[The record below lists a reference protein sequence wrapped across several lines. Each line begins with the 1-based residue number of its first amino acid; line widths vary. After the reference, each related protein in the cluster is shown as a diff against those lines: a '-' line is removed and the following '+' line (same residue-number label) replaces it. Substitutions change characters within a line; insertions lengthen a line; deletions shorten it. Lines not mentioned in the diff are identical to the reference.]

1 MTVDVEER
9 AASLD
14 EAEVAEAEVAEVELA
29 ETETAP
35 AQADSRKPW
44 ARWTGVALA
53 AAAMLLAAG
62 AGYLKWQG
70 DSVQLAQS
78 AATESVRAASDGTVA
93 MLSYRP
99 DTVDAELKAAADRL
113 TGGFRGEYI
122 KLVDTV
128 VAPGAKQKHISA
140 VATVPDA
147 ASVSATENH
156 AVVLVFVNQTT
167 TIGKDAPTAST
178 STVRVTLDKVHDRW
192 LISQFDPV

>member
-1 MTVDVEER
+1 
-9 AASLD
+9 
-14 EAEVAEAEVAEVELA
+14 
-29 ETETAP
+29 
-35 AQADSRKPW
+35 
-44 ARWTGVALA
+44 
-53 AAAMLLAAG
+53 
-62 AGYLKWQG
+62 
-70 DSVQLAQS
+70 
-78 AATESVRAASDGTVA
+78 

-99 DTVDAELKAAADRL
+99 ETVDTELRSAADRL
-113 TGGFRGEYI
+113 TGGFRGEYT

-167 TIGKDAPTAST
+167 SIGKDAPTAST
-178 STVRVTLDKVHDRW
+178 STVRVTLDKVHERW

>member
-1 MTVDVEER
+1 MTVDIEER
-9 AASLD
+9 PVSV
-14 EAEVAEAEVAEVELA
+14 EAAEAVDAE
-29 ETETAP
+29 P
-35 AQADSRKPW
+35 AVVQSDSGRPW
-44 ARWTGVALA
+44 ARWVGVALA
-53 AAAMLLAAG
+53 AVAMLLAVA
-62 AGYLKWQG
+62 AGYLKWQD
-70 DSVQLAQS
+70 DSVRLAQT
-78 AATESVRAASDGTVA
+78 AATESVRAASEGTIA

-99 DTVDAELKAAADRL
+99 DTVDTELKAAADRL
-113 TGGFRGEYI
+113 TGGFRGEYT

-156 AVVLVFVNQTT
+156 AVALVFVNQTT
-167 TIGKDAPTAST
+167 TIGNDAPTGST

>member
-9 AASLD
+9 PVAVG
-14 EAEVAEAEVAEVELA
+14 EAESTEAEDVQAE
-29 ETETAP
+29 P
-35 AQADSRKPW
+35 AVGQGDSRKPW
-44 ARWTGVALA
+44 ARWAGLTLA
-53 AAAMLLAAG
+53 IGAMLLALA
-62 AGYLKWQG
+62 AGYFKWQD
-70 DSVQLAQS
+70 DSVRLAQA
-78 AATESVRAASDGTVA
+78 AATESVRAAADGTVA

-99 DTVDAELKAAADRL
+99 ETVDTELKSAAGRL
-113 TGGFRGEYI
+113 TGSFRGEYT

-156 AVVLVFVNQTT
+156 AVVLIFVNQTT
-167 TIGKDAPTAST
+167 TIGADAPTAST

>member
-1 MTVDVEER
+1 MTVEVEER
-9 AASLD
+9 PVALD
-14 EAEVAEAEVAEVELA
+14 EDETAETALVEAEPGAVES
-29 ETETAP
+29 
-35 AQADSRKPW
+35 DSRKPW

-53 AAAMLLAAG
+53 VAAMLLAVA
-62 AGYLKWQG
+62 AGYFKWRD
-70 DSVQLAQS
+70 DSVRLAQA
-78 AATESVRAASDGTVA
+78 AATESVRAAGDGTIA

-99 DTVDAELKAAADRL
+99 ETVDTELKSAADRL
-113 TGGFRGEYI
+113 TGSFRGEYT

-128 VAPGAKQKHISA
+128 VAPGSKQKHISA
-140 VATVPDA
+140 VATVPNA

-167 TIGKDAPTAST
+167 TIGTDAPTGST

>member
-9 AASLD
+9 PVEPDETEAAEATVV
-14 EAEVAEAEVAEVELA
+14 EAE
-29 ETETAP
+29 P
-35 AQADSRKPW
+35 AAVQSDSRKHW
-44 ARWTGVALA
+44 ARWTGLTLA
-53 AAAMLLAAG
+53 FAAMLLAVA
-62 AGYLKWQG
+62 AGYFNWQDG
-70 DSVQLAQS
+70 SVRLAQA

-99 DTVDAELKAAADRL
+99 ETVDTELKSATGRL
-113 TGGFRGEYI
+113 TGGFRDEYT

-167 TIGKDAPTAST
+167 TIGADAPTAST

>member
-9 AASLD
+9 PVAVD
-14 EAEVAEAEVAEVELA
+14 EAEAAVVEAETAEA
-29 ETETAP
+29 
-35 AQADSRKPW
+35 QRDSRKPW
-44 ARWTGVALA
+44 ARWAGLALA
-53 AAAMLLAAG
+53 VAAMLLAVA
-62 AGYLKWQG
+62 AGYFKWQD
-70 DSVQLAQS
+70 DSVRLAQT
-78 AATESVRAASDGTVA
+78 AATESVRAAGDGTVA

-99 DTVDAELKAAADRL
+99 ETVDTELKSAADRL
-113 TGGFRGEYI
+113 TGSFRGEYT

-167 TIGKDAPTAST
+167 TIGADAPTAST

>member
-1 MTVDVEER
+1 MTVDIEER
-9 AASLD
+9 TAALDDD
-14 EAEVAEAEVAEVELA
+14 EAVENAVVEAE
-29 ETETAP
+29 P
-35 AQADSRKPW
+35 AVVPGDSRKPW
-44 ARWTGVALA
+44 ARWVGLTLA
-53 AAAMLLAAG
+53 VAAMLLAGA
-62 AGYLKWQG
+62 AGYFKWQDG
-70 DSVQLAQS
+70 SVRLAQ
-78 AATESVRAASDGTVA
+78 AAAIESVRAAGDGTVA

-99 DTVDAELKAAADRL
+99 ETVDTELKSAADRL
-113 TGGFRGEYI
+113 TGSFRGEYT

-167 TIGKDAPTAST
+167 TIGADAPTAST
-178 STVRVTLDKVHDRW
+178 STVRVTLDKVHERW

>member
-9 AASLD
+9 PAAVD
-14 EAEVAEAEVAEVELA
+14 EAEAAVVEAETDE
-29 ETETAP
+29 
-35 AQADSRKPW
+35 AQRDSRKPW
-44 ARWTGVALA
+44 ARWAGLALA
-53 AAAMLLAAG
+53 VAAMLLAVA
-62 AGYLKWQG
+62 AGYFKWQD
-70 DSVQLAQS
+70 DSVRLAQA
-78 AATESVRAASDGTVA
+78 AATESVRAAGDGTVA

-99 DTVDAELKAAADRL
+99 ETVDTELKSAADRL
-113 TGGFRGEYI
+113 TGSFRGEYT

-167 TIGKDAPTAST
+167 TIGADAPTAST

>member
-1 MTVDVEER
+1 MTVEVEER
-9 AASLD
+9 PVALD
-14 EAEVAEAEVAEVELA
+14 EDEAVETAVVEVE
-29 ETETAP
+29 P
-35 AQADSRKPW
+35 VVVQRDSRKPW
-44 ARWTGVALA
+44 ARWTGVALGV
-53 AAAMLLAAG
+53 AAMLLAVA
-62 AGYLKWQG
+62 AGYFKWRD
-70 DSVQLAQS
+70 DSVRLAQA

-99 DTVDAELKAAADRL
+99 ETVDTGLKSAADRL
-113 TGGFRGEYI
+113 TGSFRGEYT

-167 TIGKDAPTAST
+167 TIGTDAPTGST

>member
-1 MTVDVEER
+1 MTVTVDVEER
-9 AASLD
+9 PVEPD
-14 EAEVAEAEVAEVELA
+14 ETEVAEAAVVEAE
-29 ETETAP
+29 P
-35 AQADSRKPW
+35 AAAQSDSRKPW
-44 ARWTGVALA
+44 ARWAGLALA
-53 AAAMLLAAG
+53 FAAMLLALA
-62 AGYLKWQG
+62 AGYFNWQDG
-70 DSVQLAQS
+70 SVRLAQA
-78 AATESVRAASDGTVA
+78 AATQSVRAASDGTVA

-99 DTVDAELKAAADRL
+99 ETVDTELKSAAGRL
-113 TGGFRGEYI
+113 TGGFRDEYT

-167 TIGKDAPTAST
+167 TIGADAPTAST

>member
-1 MTVDVEER
+1 MTIDVEER
-9 AASLD
+9 IASAD
-14 EAEVAEAEVAEVELA
+14 EAEAAEAEVI
-29 ETETAP
+29 ETETGA
-35 AQADSRKPW
+35 AQAEVRKPW
-44 ARWTGVALA
+44 ARWTGLTLA
-53 AAAMLLAAG
+53 AAATLLAVA
-62 AGYLKWQG
+62 AGYFKWQG
-70 DSVQLAQS
+70 DSVRLAET

-99 DTVDAELKAAADRL
+99 ETVDTELKAAADRL
-113 TGGFRGEYI
+113 TGGFRGEYT

-167 TIGKDAPTAST
+167 SIGKDAPTAST
-178 STVRVTLDKVHDRW
+178 STVRVTLDKVHERW

>member
-1 MTVDVEER
+1 MTVDVEEHLDT
-9 AASLD
+9 LD
-14 EAEVAEAEVAEVELA
+14 ESEVVEAESEVVEAEPEVAQ
-29 ETETAP
+29 TEP
-35 AQADSRKPW
+35 RRPW
-44 ARWTGVALA
+44 ARWAGLALA
-53 AAAMLLAAG
+53 AAAMLLAVV
-62 AGYLKWQG
+62 AGYLKWQD
-70 DSVQLAQS
+70 DSVRLAKD
-78 AATESVRAASDGTVA
+78 AAAESVRAASDGTVA

-99 DTVDAELKAAADRL
+99 ETVDTELKSAAGRL
-113 TGGFRGEYI
+113 TGGFQGEYT

-167 TIGKDAPTAST
+167 TIGNDAPTGST